1 MALKSSNSKHKLWYK
16 ILSIILLIGV
26 LVFLYWFTYGSLWKI
41 NNIEIVDARHTDVEA
56 LKTDIYNITE
66 KKKFL
71 IIPNNHIL
79 FLSKKRVTDHI
90 LENYPSV
97 ESVEIKK
104 TKDRDIIIS
113 IKDRMPMGVWCDDN
127 CFFFDDLG
135 ILFKKS
141 FDYTGAVFTRWGTTA
156 SSTLKFYDKVL
167 CLDSC
172 IDKTFVNFLS
182 QNKIKEVSMEGDD
195 FKMFTEY
202 GFYIKALNNAS
213 TTMRNIALFKKE
225 YAGDLKALQY
235 VDVRF
240 GDKIFYK

>member
-1 MALKSSNSKHKLWYK
+1 MALKSSNKKHKLWYK
-16 ILSIILLIGV
+16 ILSIIILIGL

-41 NNIEIVDARHTDVEA
+41 NNIEIVDAKHTDIEA
-56 LKTDIYNITE
+56 LKTDIYNISE
-66 KKKFL
+66 KKKFF

-79 FLSKKRVTDHI
+79 FLSKKKVINHI

-97 ESVEIKK
+97 ESVEVNK
-104 TKDRDIIIS
+104 TKDRDIIIY
-113 IKDRMPMGVWCDDN
+113 IKDRMPMGVWCDEN
-127 CFFFDDLG
+127 CFFFDDQG

-141 FDYTGAVFTRWGTTA
+141 FDYTGAVFTRWGSNA
-156 SSTLKFYDKVL
+156 STTLKFYDKVL

-182 QNKIKEVSMEGDD
+182 QNKVKRVAMEGVD
-195 FKMFTEY
+195 FRMFTEY

-213 TTMRNIALFKKE
+213 TTMRNIALFSKE
-225 YAGDLKALQY
+225 YKGDLKALEY

-240 GDKIFYK
+240 SDKIFYK

>member
-1 MALKSSNSKHKLWYK
+1 MALKSSNSKHKLWHR
-16 ILSIILLIGV
+16 ILSIIILIGL
-26 LVFLYWFTYGSLWKI
+26 LVFLYWFTYGDLWKI
-41 NNIEIVDARHTDVEA
+41 NNIEIVDAKHTDIEL
-56 LKTDIYNITE
+56 LKTDVYNISHT
-66 KKKFL
+66 KKFL
-71 IIPNNHIL
+71 IIPNDHIL
-79 FLSKKRVTDHI
+79 FLSKKKIINHI
-90 LENYPSV
+90 LETYPSV
-97 ESVEIKK
+97 ENVDIEK
-104 TKDRDIIIS
+104 TKDRDVIIT
-113 IKDRMPMGVWCDDN
+113 IKDRMPMGVWCDEN

-141 FDYTGAVFTRWGTTA
+141 FNYTGAVFTKWGTTA
-156 SSTLKFYDKVL
+156 SSTLNFYDKVL

-182 QNKIKEVSMEGDD
+182 QNKIKEVSMDGDD

-213 TTMRNIALFKKE
+213 TTMRNMILFSKE
-225 YAGDLKALQY
+225 YKGDLKALQY

>member
-1 MALKSSNSKHKLWYK
+1 MS
-16 ILSIILLIGV
+16 
-26 LVFLYWFTYGSLWKI
+26 
-41 NNIEIVDARHTDVEA
+41 
-56 LKTDIYNITE
+56 E

-71 IIPNNHIL
+71 IVPNNHIL
-79 FLSKKRVTDHI
+79 FLSKKKVINHV

-97 ESVEIKK
+97 ENVEIKK
-104 TKDRDIIIS
+104 TKDRDVIIT
-113 IKDRMPMGVWCDDN
+113 IKDRMPMGVWCDEN
-127 CFFFDDLG
+127 CFFFDDQG

-141 FDYTGAVFTRWGTTA
+141 FNYTGAVFTRWGTMS
-156 SSTLKFYDKVL
+156 SSTLRFYDKVL

-172 IDKTFVNFLS
+172 IDKTFVSFLS
-182 QNKIKEVSMEGDD
+182 QNKIKEVSMDGVDLR
-195 FKMFTEY
+195 MFTEY

-225 YAGDLKALQY
+225 YVGDLKALEY

>member
-1 MALKSSNSKHKLWYK
+1 MALKSSNSKNKLWYK
-16 ILSIILLIGV
+16 ILSIIILIVV
-26 LVFLYWFTYGSLWKI
+26 LVFLYWFTYGALWKI
-41 NNIEIVDARHTDVEA
+41 NNIEIVGAKHTDIEV
-56 LKTDIYNITE
+56 LKTDIYNMSE

-71 IIPNNHIL
+71 IVPNNHIL
-79 FLSKKRVTDHI
+79 FLSKKKVINHV

-97 ESVEIKK
+97 ENVEIKK
-104 TKDRDIIIS
+104 TKDRDVIIT
-113 IKDRMPMGVWCDDN
+113 IKDRMPMGVWCDEN
-127 CFFFDDLG
+127 CFFFDDQG

-141 FDYTGAVFTRWGTTA
+141 FNYTGAVFTRWGTMS
-156 SSTLKFYDKVL
+156 SSTLRFYDKVL

-172 IDKTFVNFLS
+172 IDKTFVSFLS
-182 QNKIKEVSMEGDD
+182 QNKIKEVSMDGVDLR
-195 FKMFTEY
+195 MFTEY

-225 YAGDLKALQY
+225 YVGDLKALEY